1 MRGPAV
7 QEDCVRPVGREFT
20 PGRKGVRAVGRDFS
34 PGTKLGAEGGGGF
47 NPRIRPTEST
57 WALAPEGRF
66 PPISFEIQ
74 SFLPACL
81 ASKTCSSRIRLSHR
95 ILSVA
100 CVASVILLT
109 GCKPV
114 GPNYNRPTYTA
125 PPTYKETGASAVQ
138 VPLTPPP
145 NPTGGGWQPATPS
158 DGMLKGKWWEI
169 YQDPQLNQLEER
181 IAGYNQGLRQ
191 ALETYLAA
199 QDQAKAARSAL
210 FPTLSAGPSFAH
222 EKLSEKRPLT
232 GTGTP
237 SNYNDLMLVG
247 QGSWEPDFWGRIRR
261 TVEAAHENAQA
272 SAADM
277 ANVNLSLQATM
288 ATDYFQ
294 LRGLDAEIKLL
305 NATIADL
312 ESQLDLAE
320 RRLKGGVATEA
331 DVAQARTQL
340 ETTRA
345 QLVDV
350 GVARAQYEHAV
361 GTIADYKLPTFSI
374 PFSPLDLQ
382 LPKIPLGVPSQLLE
396 RRPDIAAAERRTAAA
411 NAQIGIAVSAFYPTI
426 SLTGQGGFE
435 STHAGTWIQ
444 GPSALWSLG
453 AQATELLFDA
463 GQRRALTDQ
472 AKHAYEAQV
481 SGYKGVIF
489 LAFEDVEDQ
498 LSGLRILEQEAGAE
512 QKAVDSAQHSYDISN
527 QRYKGGVTSYL
538 EVLTAEATLIQ
549 NQSTAINLET
559 RQFVD
564 SVALIRSLGGGWDT
578 TQLPK

>member
-1 MRGPAV
+1 MRLPEVA
-7 QEDCVRPVGREFT
+7 RNILLL
-20 PGRKGVRAVGRDFS
+20 KKRD
-34 PGTKLGAEGGGGF
+34 
-47 NPRIRPTEST
+47 
-57 WALAPEGRF
+57 
-66 PPISFEIQ
+66 
-74 SFLPACL
+74 
-81 ASKTCSSRIRLSHR
+81 R
-95 ILSVA
+95 ILPSALFVGSA
-100 CVASVILLT
+100 ALILLA

-114 GPNYNRPTYTA
+114 GPNYSRPTYTA
-125 PPTYKETGASAVQ
+125 PPAYKETGASTVQ

-145 NPTGGGWQPATPS
+145 NPPGGGWRPATPS
-158 DGMLKGKWWEI
+158 DGMLKGKWWEV

-181 IAGYNQGLRQ
+181 IATYNQGLHQ

-210 FPTLSAGPSFAH
+210 FPTLSAGPSFSH
-222 EKLSEKRPLT
+222 NKLSAHRPLT
-232 GTGTP
+232 GTATP
-237 SNYNDLMLVG
+237 DSYNDLEIGG

-261 TVEAAHENAQA
+261 TVAAAHENAQA
-272 SAADM
+272 DAADM
-277 ANVNLSLQATM
+277 ANVNLTLQALM

-305 NATIADL
+305 NETIKVL
-312 ESQLDLAE
+312 EGQLDLAQ

-331 DVAQARTQL
+331 DVAQAQTQL

-350 GVARAQYEHAV
+350 GVARAQFEHAV
-361 GTIADYKLPTFSI
+361 GTIADVKLPTFSI
-374 PFSPLDLQ
+374 PFSPLDIP
-382 LPKIPLGVPSQLLE
+382 LPNVPLGVPSQLLE
-396 RRPDIAAAERRTAAA
+396 RRPDIAAAERRTAVA
-411 NAQIGIAVSAFYPTI
+411 NEQIGIAVSAFYPTI

-435 STHAGTWIQ
+435 STHGGTWIQ
-444 GPSALWSLG
+444 GPSALWALG

-472 AKHAYEAQV
+472 AKHAYEAQA

-498 LSGLRILEQEAGAE
+498 LSGLRILEQESAAE
-512 QKAVDSAQHSYDISN
+512 KKAVASAQNSYDISN
-527 QRYKGGVTSYL
+527 RRYKGGVTSYL

-549 NQSTAINLET
+549 NQRTDIDLQT

-578 TQLPK
+578 SQLPK